1 MEIQHGDCF
10 QLGNHR
16 LVCGDCTN
24 KNHVDLLFENTKID
38 IVFTS
43 PPYWEQ
49 RSYTDEYNKH
59 LKNWFDL
66 MTGAFSFVPMNEKC
80 QILVNLGL
88 VTKSGNC
95 LPYWEPWIDWMQK
108 QNWRRFGWYVWDKL
122 SGAHGVFGGRLAPT
136 FEFVFHFNKIGVEPV
151 RWIEKKP
158 PKKKEIRPGL
168 RYKNGIKKPP
178 TKICNNKYKIP
189 DSVIRIARNQQKKH
203 YGDHPAVF
211 PIKLPQFILRT
222 WPGIVYDPFAGSG
235 STMIAAESLGL
246 QSFNMEISPTYC
258 QQIIKRWNDQSMI
271 QATRVQP

>member
-24 KNHVDLLFENTKID
+24 KNHVDLLFKNTKID

-59 LKNWFDL
+59 LQNWFDL

-88 VTKSGNC
+88 ITKSGNC

-122 SGAHGVFGGRLAPT
+122 SGLPGVYGGRLAPT

-151 RWIEKKP
+151 RWVEKTNFNKTSSGTRTKSGAN
-158 PKKKEIRPGL
+158 KKTYNHSNAK
-168 RYKNGIKKPP
+168 
-178 TKICNNKYKIP
+178 TKIP
-189 DSVIRIARNQQKKH
+189 DSVIRITRHSQQQKH
-203 YGDHPAVF
+203 GNHPAVF
-211 PIKLPQFILRT
+211 PIQLPQFILRT

>member
-43 PPYWEQ
+43 SPYLEQ

-59 LKNWFDL
+59 LQNWFDL

-108 QNWRRFGWYVWDKL
+108 QNWRRFGWYVWDKM
-122 SGAHGVFGGRLAPT
+122 SGLPGVFGGRLAPT

-151 RWIEKKP
+151 RWVEKTNFTKMSSGTR
-158 PKKKEIRPGL
+158 K
-168 RYKNGIKKPP
+168 KNGIIRKDV
-178 TKICNNKYKIP
+178 KICNNKTKIP
-189 DSVIRIARNQQKKH
+189 DSVIRIKRSNQQQKH
-203 YGDHPAVF
+203 GNHPAVF
-211 PIKLPQFILRT
+211 PIQLPQFILRT

-246 QSFNMEISPTYC
+246 QSFNMEISPAYC
-258 QQIIKRWNDQSMI
+258 QQIVRRWNDQSMI

>member
-59 LKNWFDL
+59 LQNWFDL

-88 VTKSGNC
+88 ITKSGNC

-108 QNWRRFGWYVWDKL
+108 QNWRRFGWYVWDKM
-122 SGAHGVFGGRLAPT
+122 SGLPGVFGGRLAPT

-151 RWIEKKP
+151 RWVEKTCFDKMGSGTRTKSGGH
-158 PKKKEIRPGL
+158 KKTYNHSNAK
-168 RYKNGIKKPP
+168 
-178 TKICNNKYKIP
+178 TKIP
-189 DSVIRIARNQQKKH
+189 DSVIRIIRENRQNKH
-203 YGDHPAVF
+203 GNHPAVF
-211 PIKLPQFILRT
+211 PIQLPQFILKT